1 MSLRGRTNTVQNTK
15 TILVPETMAP
25 EGFAVFEQRADL
37 RIVRY
42 HPSIAP
48 AEFHVLLQDAV
59 GIALSFTRLDRA
71 ALAAAPN
78 LAVAARIGVGFDAVD
93 VPALTERGIPL
104 MVVGIANARSVAE
117 HAVFFMFALAKR
129 VSEMDRIVRQGLLHE
144 RKSGLP
150 REVSGKTVL
159 ILGFGRIGSRV
170 APRCRAL
177 EMNVVVYD
185 PYKPAATITDAG
197 YEVATDLDAALA
209 RADYVTIHCPKN
221 TETIGLFNAQRLAG
235 MKPGAFL
242 INTARGGIVDEAALA
257 DALRSGHLAGAALD
271 VYDPEPP
278 DPSHPLLQME
288 NVLSSPHMAGVTS
301 EAWAAMAVTT
311 ATNIIGVI
319 DGSPAWENAV
329 NATELGN

>member
-1 MSLRGRTNTVQNTK
+1 MQNTK
-15 TILVPETMAP
+15 TILVPVTMSP
-25 EGFAVFEQRADL
+25 EGMAVFERRADL
-37 RIVRY
+37 RIVPY
-42 HPSIAP
+42 HPAIAP
-48 AEFHVLLQDAV
+48 AALHTLLGDAA
-59 GIALSFTRLDRA
+59 GIALSYTRFDRA
-71 ALAAAPN
+71 ALAAAPG

-117 HAVFFMFALAKR
+117 HAVFFIFALAKR
-129 VSEMDRIVRQGLLHE
+129 VSEMNRIVRQGIAHE

-150 REVSGKTVL
+150 GEVSGKTVL

-170 APRCRAL
+170 APRCQAL

-185 PYKPAATITDAG
+185 PYVPAAVIANAG
-197 YEVATDLDAALA
+197 YEAVFDLDAALA

-221 TETIGLFNAQRLAG
+221 TETIGLFNTQRLAG

-257 DALRSGHLAGAALD
+257 EALRSGHLAWAALD
-271 VYDPEPP
+271 VFDPEPP
-278 DPSHPLLQME
+278 DPSHPLLQLE
-288 NVLSSPHMAGVTS
+288 NVLASPHMAGITA
-301 EAWAAMAVTT
+301 EAWAAMAVMT
-311 ATNIIGVI
+311 ANNIIGVL

-329 NATELGN
+329 NATELGH